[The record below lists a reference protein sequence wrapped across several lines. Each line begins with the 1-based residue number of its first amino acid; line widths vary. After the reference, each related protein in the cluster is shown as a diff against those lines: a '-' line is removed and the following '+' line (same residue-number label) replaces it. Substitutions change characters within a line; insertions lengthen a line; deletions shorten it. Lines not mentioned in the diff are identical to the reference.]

1 MTDHHDFDKNYLENG
16 KGFKSW
22 FFTVDHK
29 RLGVMYLWAIGIFFV
44 LAAIAS
50 FLIRFEHLSPGQTI
64 ISAQT
69 YNVLFTLHGAVM
81 VFLFI
86 VPGVAASFGNFLIPL
101 MIGARDVIFPKL
113 NLYSF
118 WIYCAGSLILLL
130 SLAAPVDTGWTF
142 YTPYSLSLIHI

>member
-86 VPGVAASFGNFLIPL
+86 VPLRMPSSFFLKRL
-101 MIGARDVIFPKL
+101 F
-113 NLYSF
+113 LYS
-118 WIYCAGSLILLL
+118 
-130 SLAAPVDTGWTF
+130 AAIMNR
-142 YTPYSLSLIHI
+142 LR

>member
-1 MTDHHDFDKNYLENG
+1 MSQSHSFDKSYLEDG

-22 FFTVDHK
+22 FFTHDHK

-50 FLIRFEHLSPGQTI
+50 FLIRFEHLTPGQTI
-64 ISAQT
+64 VDAQT

-118 WIYCAGSLILLL
+118 WIYCAGAIIFLIALEIGR
-130 SLAAPVDTGWTF
+130 AHV
-142 YTPYSLSLIHI
+142 